1 MKHCAVTLLR
11 NDYHGEKKCLE
22 FDRSCRRVKLLQ
34 HDGPRPP
41 KTSLKHCFKLVSL
54 WVFREWRGFHADP
67 PVLLRRHMLPASSAA
82 HLIWREG
89 GADGGF
95 RGWVG
100 AGGGGTDTSHQGL
113 YRIIFVCLC
122 SVQCL
127 LLILISPACR
137 CREACLC
144 SRILNFFFFF
154 FLRREKNT
162 KHARKFCKA
171 KGLFVQHVK
180 KTNTETHD
188 HDNFVSREK
197 RWPWWCHILYIFL
210 SSSGC
215 EMDLPA
221 GEAGFTLRGV

>member
-1 MKHCAVTLLR
+1 MEGFPRGPSCASTTPHVTCKFSCSPHMKGR
-11 NDYHGEKKCLE
+11 GG
-22 FDRSCRRVKLLQ
+22 R
-34 HDGPRPP
+34 
-41 KTSLKHCFKLVSL
+41 
-54 WVFREWRGFHADP
+54 RGFSR
-67 PVLLRRHMLPASSAA
+67 L
-82 HLIWREG
+82 G
-89 GADGGF
+89 GG
-95 RGWVG
+95 R
-100 AGGGGTDTSHQGL
+100 GGTDTSHQGL

-180 KTNTETHD
+180 KQTDKQTHD

-197 RWPWWCHILYIFL
+197 RWP
-210 SSSGC
+210 
-215 EMDLPA
+215 
-221 GEAGFTLRGV
+221 

>member
-1 MKHCAVTLLR
+1 MEGFPRGPSCASTTPHVTCKFSCSPHMKGR
-11 NDYHGEKKCLE
+11 GG
-22 FDRSCRRVKLLQ
+22 R
-34 HDGPRPP
+34 
-41 KTSLKHCFKLVSL
+41 
-54 WVFREWRGFHADP
+54 RGFSR
-67 PVLLRRHMLPASSAA
+67 L
-82 HLIWREG
+82 G
-89 GADGGF
+89 GG
-95 RGWVG
+95 R
-100 AGGGGTDTSHQGL
+100 GGTDTSHQGL

-154 FLRREKNT
+154 LRREKNT

-197 RWPWWCHILYIFL
+197 RWP
-210 SSSGC
+210 
-215 EMDLPA
+215 
-221 GEAGFTLRGV
+221 

>member
-1 MKHCAVTLLR
+1 MEGFPRGPSCASTTPHVTCKFSCSPHMKGR
-11 NDYHGEKKCLE
+11 GG
-22 FDRSCRRVKLLQ
+22 R
-34 HDGPRPP
+34 
-41 KTSLKHCFKLVSL
+41 
-54 WVFREWRGFHADP
+54 RGFSR
-67 PVLLRRHMLPASSAA
+67 L
-82 HLIWREG
+82 G
-89 GADGGF
+89 GG
-95 RGWVG
+95 
-100 AGGGGTDTSHQGL
+100 GGGGTDTSHQGL

-180 KTNTETHD
+180 KQTNTQTHD

-197 RWPWWCHILYIFL
+197 RWP
-210 SSSGC
+210 
-215 EMDLPA
+215 
-221 GEAGFTLRGV
+221 

>member
-1 MKHCAVTLLR
+1 MEGFPRGPSCASTTPHVTCKFSCSPHMKGR
-11 NDYHGEKKCLE
+11 GG
-22 FDRSCRRVKLLQ
+22 R
-34 HDGPRPP
+34 
-41 KTSLKHCFKLVSL
+41 
-54 WVFREWRGFHADP
+54 RGFSR
-67 PVLLRRHMLPASSAA
+67 L
-82 HLIWREG
+82 G
-89 GADGGF
+89 GG
-95 RGWVG
+95 
-100 AGGGGTDTSHQGL
+100 GGGGTDTSHQGL

-137 CREACLC
+137 CRETCLC

-180 KTNTETHD
+180 KQTNTQTHD

-197 RWPWWCHILYIFL
+197 RWP
-210 SSSGC
+210 
-215 EMDLPA
+215 
-221 GEAGFTLRGV
+221 

>member
-1 MKHCAVTLLR
+1 MEGFPRGPSCASTMPHVTCKFSCSPHMKGR
-11 NDYHGEKKCLE
+11 GG
-22 FDRSCRRVKLLQ
+22 R
-34 HDGPRPP
+34 
-41 KTSLKHCFKLVSL
+41 
-54 WVFREWRGFHADP
+54 RGFSR
-67 PVLLRRHMLPASSAA
+67 L
-82 HLIWREG
+82 G
-89 GADGGF
+89 GG
-95 RGWVG
+95 R
-100 AGGGGTDTSHQGL
+100 GGTDTSHQGL

-154 FLRREKNT
+154 LRREKNT

-180 KTNTETHD
+180 KTNTQTHD

-197 RWPWWCHILYIFL
+197 RWP
-210 SSSGC
+210 
-215 EMDLPA
+215 
-221 GEAGFTLRGV
+221 